1 MRPLARFACL
11 IGCAAL
17 AACAQLP
24 DLAAGRADPGPAA
37 ELVPIEGI
45 LAQADAIGSAQQV
58 VGPVEARA
66 ARLRAKAARL
76 RSQ

>member
-1 MRPLARFACL
+1 MRPLACVACL

-17 AACAQLP
+17 AACAPLP
-24 DLAAGRADPGPAA
+24 DLAAGRAAPGPAA
-37 ELVPIEGI
+37 VLVPIEGI
-45 LAQADAIGSAQQV
+45 LAQADAIGPAEEV
-58 VGPVEARA
+58 TGPVDARA